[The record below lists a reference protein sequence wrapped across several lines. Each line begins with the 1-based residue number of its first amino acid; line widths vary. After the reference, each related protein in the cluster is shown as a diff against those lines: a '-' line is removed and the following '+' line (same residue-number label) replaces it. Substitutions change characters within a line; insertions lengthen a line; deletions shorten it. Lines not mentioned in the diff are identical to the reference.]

1 MANKWFYALCFIGQT
16 TALPPGLLT
25 KQSLDIGP
33 SCSNYF
39 ETKAH
44 LKLSCLS
51 VLPFGLFLM
60 NLILYGYSFPFTYG
74 SLGQTPALPRP
85 PLDPTK
91 CKSVIPCAF
100 TRSLNVSLFFQ
111 MDNFLQGL
119 PTLNLTKWITDE
131 PFLKRIPE
139 PAFPTQVFKHYC
151 VFWRNTSKPWYSPHT
166 EFNN

>member
-1 MANKWFYALCFIGQT
+1 
-16 TALPPGLLT
+16 
-25 KQSLDIGP
+25 
-33 SCSNYF
+33 
-39 ETKAH
+39 
-44 LKLSCLS
+44 
-51 VLPFGLFLM
+51 M

-139 PAFPTQVFKHYC
+139 PAFPTQERKYPDIPLLNKYGNKAPEE
-151 VFWRNTSKPWYSPHT
+151 FWKAFPVNRDPPEDGNLTSLNIKVS
-166 EFNN
+166 F

>member
-1 MANKWFYALCFIGQT
+1 MFNWPNNSASPRPFNKTIPRHRAVMFKIIF
-16 TALPPGLLT
+16 
-25 KQSLDIGP
+25 K
-33 SCSNYF
+33 
-39 ETKAH
+39 TKAH

-51 VLPFGLFLM
+51 VFAFGLFLM

-100 TRSLNVSLFFQ
+100 TRSLKVSLFFQ

-151 VFWRNTSKPWYSPHT
+151 ILFWRNASRPWFSPHKR
-166 EFNN
+166 NLSN